1 MVGAGH
7 LLQRAWPKS
16 MDPQG
21 DGWLTLASLG
31 QEDPAGGEKA
41 GSQSR

>member
-21 DGWLTLASLG
+21 DGRLTLARG

-41 GSQSR
+41 SSQSR